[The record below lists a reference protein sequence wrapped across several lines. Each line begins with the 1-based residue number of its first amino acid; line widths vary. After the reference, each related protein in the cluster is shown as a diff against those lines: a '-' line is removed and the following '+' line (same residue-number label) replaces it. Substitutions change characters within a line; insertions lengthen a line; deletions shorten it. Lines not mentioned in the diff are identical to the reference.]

1 MLTISQV
8 QLPIAISPTNT
19 LDVNPWVWV
28 VFMWKLCPTIIL
40 RLQVQVNAKLMH
52 KIKQILFKQCAKVPN
67 AKKALLKAPRKY
79 AHETRKLRRC

>member
-1 MLTISQV
+1 
-8 QLPIAISPTNT
+8 
-19 LDVNPWVWV
+19 
-28 VFMWKLCPTIIL
+28 
-40 RLQVQVNAKLMH
+40 LMH